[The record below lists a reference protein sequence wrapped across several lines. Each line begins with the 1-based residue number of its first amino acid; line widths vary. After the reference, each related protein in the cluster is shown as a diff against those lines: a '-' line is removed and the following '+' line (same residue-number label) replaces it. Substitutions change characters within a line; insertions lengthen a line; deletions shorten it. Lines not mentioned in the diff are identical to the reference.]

1 VYQEEEIGSL
11 QVARRAPGEGFSR
24 TDRQLLEYIAHQ
36 ASPAAQ
42 SVRLH
47 TQLMRSR
54 AQIVNERE
62 EERRRIRR
70 DLHDELGPV
79 LASQGL
85 KLAAVRQMIRTAPE
99 TAEGIVDEL
108 AHQSQ
113 ETVKH
118 VRRLVH
124 GLRPPALDQ
133 LGLAEAVRDHVRHSD
148 SEGLNGHSL
157 VFDVS
162 VPEEG
167 LPELP
172 AAVEV
177 NAYRIVLE
185 ALANAARHSQ
195 AQHCTVKFQAERH
208 GSHPAALVIQI
219 SDDGAGMPRQY
230 RAGVGLRSMRER
242 AEEIG
247 GRLAVEAGR
256 PHGTEIIAW
265 LPLQLST
272 RKGNASWPQFRY

>member
-1 VYQEEEIGSL
+1 LVFQEETIGSL
-11 QVARRAPGEGFSR
+11 QVARRAPGEEFSR
-24 TDRQLLEYIAHQ
+24 ADRQLLDNIAQQ
-36 ASPAAQ
+36 AGPAAQ

-47 TQLMRSR
+47 TQLLRSR

-70 DLHDELGPV
+70 DLHDELGPI

-85 KLAAVRQMIRTAPE
+85 KLAATRQMIRTAPE
-99 TAEGIVDEL
+99 KAERAVDEL
-108 AHQSQ
+108 AQQSQ
-113 ETVKH
+113 ETVKEI
-118 VRRLVH
+118 RRLVH

-133 LGLAEAVRDHVRHSD
+133 LGLVEAVRDYVCHTGGD
-148 SEGLNGHSL
+148 GFDGPGLT
-157 VFDVS
+157 FDVS
-162 VPEEG
+162 APDHG

-185 ALANAARHSQ
+185 AVSNVARHSG
-195 AQHCTVKFQAERH
+195 ARLCTVEFQAEQDSRVA
-208 GSHPAALVIQI
+208 SALVVQI
-219 SDDGAGMPRQY
+219 SDDGVGIPDQH

-247 GRLAVEAGR
+247 GRLGIEPR
-256 PHGTEIIAW
+256 QPHGTKVTAW
-265 LPLQLST
+265 LPLS
-272 RKGNASWPQFRY
+272 F